1 MQLPTMERRA
11 AEALRP
17 APDRMVIAALLDPL
31 VNLCTDFIGSVG
43 YAGVFVLTMLG
54 SACIPIPSEATML
67 FAGFKVSDGDLTLLG
82 VILAGVTGELLGC
95 LIAYAA
101 GYYGRIDLLE
111 RNKLIHIDRKR
122 LDWVDS
128 WFTRHGDVTVFLGRL
143 IPLVRAF
150 ISLPAGVAEMPLRRF
165 IPLTL
170 AGSAIW
176 LSGLVLV
183 GRAVGDNWDEWHQ
196 RLAFLDYVVV
206 AAAIAAIAY
215 LVIQRRRGGPRPD
228 NARARESATR
238 DGSEGESTAGMRGG
252 PAGVAEEPPVS

>member
-1 MQLPTMERRA
+1 MP
-11 AEALRP
+11 
-17 APDRMVIAALLDPL
+17 IAALLDPL

-54 SACIPIPSEATML
+54 SACIPIPSEATMM
-67 FAGFKVSDGDLTLLG
+67 FAGFKVSDGDLTLPG
-82 VILAGVTGELLGC
+82 VIVAGVTGELIGC

-111 RNKLIHIDRKR
+111 RNKLIHIDHKR

-128 WFTRHGDVTVFLGRL
+128 WFQRRGDITVFIGRL
-143 IPLVRAF
+143 LPLVRAF
-150 ISLPAGVAEMPLRRF
+150 ISLPAGIAEMPLRRF

-170 AGSAIW
+170 AGSLIW
-176 LSGLVLV
+176 LSGLALI

-206 AAAIAAIAY
+206 AAAIAGIAY
-215 LVIQRRRGGPRPD
+215 LLIRRRRGP
-228 NARARESATR
+228 
-238 DGSEGESTAGMRGG
+238 GEPTGD
-252 PAGVAEEPPVS
+252 AEEQPAS

>member
-1 MQLPTMERRA
+1 MP
-11 AEALRP
+11 
-17 APDRMVIAALLDPL
+17 IAALLDPL

-54 SACIPIPSEATML
+54 SACIPIPSEATMM
-67 FAGFKVSDGDLTLLG
+67 FAGFKVSDGDLTLFG
-82 VILAGVTGELLGC
+82 VIAAGVTGELIGC

-128 WFTRHGDVTVFLGRL
+128 WFQRRGDLTVFFGRL
-143 IPLVRAF
+143 LPLVRAF

-170 AGSAIW
+170 AGSVIW
-176 LSGLVLV
+176 LSGLALI
-183 GRAVGDNWDEWHQ
+183 GRAVGDNWEDWH
-196 RLAFLDYVVV
+196 RKLAFLDYVVV
-206 AAAIAAIAY
+206 AAVIVGIAY
-215 LVIQRRRGGPRPD
+215 LLIKRPGGGAKP
-228 NARARESATR
+228 ES
-238 DGSEGESTAGMRGG
+238 GPEGE
-252 PAGVAEEPPVS
+252 PASES

>member
-1 MQLPTMERRA
+1 MLIT
-11 AEALRP
+11 
-17 APDRMVIAALLDPL
+17 AALLDPI
-31 VNLCTDFIGSVG
+31 VNLCTDFIGTVG
-43 YAGVFVLTMLG
+43 YAGIFILTMLG
-54 SACIPIPSEATML
+54 SACVPIPSEATMM
-67 FAGFKVSDGDLTLLG
+67 FAGFKVSDGDFTLLG

-111 RNKLIHIDRKR
+111 RNRLIHIDRKR

-128 WFTRHGDVTVFLGRL
+128 WFKRHGDATVFVARL

-170 AGSAIW
+170 AGSVIW
-176 LSGLVLV
+176 LSGLAVI
-183 GRAVGDNWDEWHQ
+183 GRAVGDNWDKWHQ

-215 LVIQRRRGGPRPD
+215 LIIQRRRGRTPRPD
-228 NARARESATR
+228 
-238 DGSEGESTAGMRGG
+238 AG
-252 PAGVAEEPPVS
+252 AEEPTVS

>member
-1 MQLPTMERRA
+1 MP
-11 AEALRP
+11 
-17 APDRMVIAALLDPL
+17 IAALLDPL

-82 VILAGVTGELLGC
+82 VIGAGVTGELIGC

-122 LDWVDS
+122 LDQADG
-128 WFTRHGDVTVFLGRL
+128 WFKKHGDITVFVGRL
-143 IPLVRAF
+143 LPLVRAF

-170 AGSAIW
+170 AGSLIW
-176 LSGLVLV
+176 LSGLTLI
-183 GRAVGDNWDEWHQ
+183 GRAVGDNWEDLH
-196 RLAFLDYVVV
+196 RKLAFLDYVVV
-206 AAAIAAIAY
+206 IGAIAAIAY
-215 LVIQRRRGGPRPD
+215 LLIRRRRGP
-228 NARARESATR
+228 
-238 DGSEGESTAGMRGG
+238 GE
-252 PAGVAEEPPVS
+252 PAAEAEEQPAS

>member
-1 MQLPTMERRA
+1 MP
-11 AEALRP
+11 
-17 APDRMVIAALLDPL
+17 IAALLDPL

-67 FAGFKVSDGDLTLLG
+67 FAGFKVSDGDLTLFG
-82 VILAGVTGELLGC
+82 VIAAGVTGELIGC

-128 WFTRHGDVTVFLGRL
+128 WFQRRGDITVFIGRL

-170 AGSAIW
+170 AGSVLW
-176 LSGLVLV
+176 LSGLTLI
-183 GRAVGDNWDEWHQ
+183 GRAVGGNWEDLH
-196 RLAFLDYVVV
+196 RKLAFLDYVVV
-206 AAAIAAIAY
+206 AAAIAGIAY
-215 LVIQRRRGGPRPD
+215 LLIKRRGGGAEPG
-228 NARARESATR
+228 A
-238 DGSEGESTAGMRGG
+238 GSEGE
-252 PAGVAEEPPVS
+252 PAAEG

>member
-1 MQLPTMERRA
+1 MLIT
-11 AEALRP
+11 
-17 APDRMVIAALLDPL
+17 AALLDPI

-54 SACIPIPSEATML
+54 SACIPIPSEATMM
-67 FAGFKVSDGDLTLLG
+67 FAGFEVSDGDLTLLG
-82 VILAGVTGELLGC
+82 VIVAGVAGELLGC

-111 RNKLIHIDRKR
+111 RNKLIHIDHRR

-128 WFTRHGDVTVFLGRL
+128 WFQRHGDVTVFFARL

-170 AGSAIW
+170 AGSVIW
-176 LSGLVLV
+176 LSGLTLI
-183 GRAVGDNWDEWHQ
+183 GRAVGDNWERWHQ

-206 AAAIAAIAY
+206 VAAIVAIVY
-215 LVIQRRRGGPRPD
+215 LVVQRRGGGTPNHD
-228 NARARESATR
+228 
-238 DGSEGESTAGMRGG
+238 EGAGAENESTAE
-252 PAGVAEEPPVS
+252 A

>member
-1 MQLPTMERRA
+1 MP
-11 AEALRP
+11 
-17 APDRMVIAALLDPL
+17 IAALLDPL

-67 FAGFKVSDGDLTLLG
+67 FAGFKVSDGDLTLFG
-82 VILAGVTGELLGC
+82 VIAAGVTGELLGC

-122 LDWVDS
+122 LDWVDG
-128 WFTRHGDVTVFLGRL
+128 WFQRRGDITVFVGRL
-143 IPLVRAF
+143 LPLVRAF

-170 AGSAIW
+170 AGSLIW
-176 LSGLVLV
+176 LSGLTLI
-183 GRAVGDNWDEWHQ
+183 GRAVGDNWDKWHQ

-206 AAAIAAIAY
+206 IAAIAAVAY
-215 LVIQRRRGGPRPD
+215 LLIRRRRGP
-228 NARARESATR
+228 
-238 DGSEGESTAGMRGG
+238 GEPTGD
-252 PAGVAEEPPVS
+252 AEEQPAS

>member
-1 MQLPTMERRA
+1 
-11 AEALRP
+11 
-17 APDRMVIAALLDPL
+17 VIGHIPLTAALLDPL

-67 FAGFKVSDGDLTLLG
+67 FAGFKVSDGDLTLIG

-128 WFTRHGDVTVFLGRL
+128 WFQRHGDVTVFFARL

-165 IPLTL
+165 IPLSL

-176 LSGLVLV
+176 LTGLTLI
-183 GRAVGDNWDEWHQ
+183 GRAVGDNWDKWHQ
-196 RLAFLDYVVV
+196 RLAFLDYLIV
-206 AAAIAAIAY
+206 AAVIAAVAY
-215 LVIQRRRGGPRPD
+215 LVIQRRRGGGTPKPE
-228 NARARESATR
+228 AGTA
-238 DGSEGESTAGMRGG
+238 EGESA
-252 PAGVAEEPPVS
+252 AEA

>member
-1 MQLPTMERRA
+1 MP
-11 AEALRP
+11 
-17 APDRMVIAALLDPL
+17 IAALLDPL

-67 FAGFKVSDGDLTLLG
+67 FAGFKVSDGDLTLFG
-82 VILAGVTGELLGC
+82 VIAAGVSGELIGC

-128 WFTRHGDVTVFLGRL
+128 WFQRRGDVTVFIGRL
-143 IPLVRAF
+143 LPLVRAF
-150 ISLPAGVAEMPLRRF
+150 VSLPAGVAEMPLRRF

-170 AGSAIW
+170 AGSVIW
-176 LSGLVLV
+176 LSGLTLI
-183 GRAVGDNWDEWHQ
+183 GRAVGDNWEDLH
-196 RLAFLDYVVV
+196 RKLAFLDYVVV
-206 AAAIAAIAY
+206 AAAIAVLAY
-215 LVIQRRRGGPRPD
+215 LVFKRRGGGAKP
-228 NARARESATR
+228 ESSPKGEPAA
-238 DGSEGESTAGMRGG
+238 EG
-252 PAGVAEEPPVS
+252 

>member
-1 MQLPTMERRA
+1 MP
-11 AEALRP
+11 
-17 APDRMVIAALLDPL
+17 IAALLDPL

-54 SACIPIPSEATML
+54 SACIPIPSEATMM
-67 FAGFKVSDGDLTLLG
+67 FAGFKVSDGDLTLFG
-82 VILAGVTGELLGC
+82 VIAAGVTGELIGC

-111 RNKLIHIDRKR
+111 RNKLIHIDHKR

-128 WFTRHGDVTVFLGRL
+128 WFQRRGDITVFVGRL
-143 IPLVRAF
+143 LPLVRAF

-170 AGSAIW
+170 AGSVIW
-176 LSGLVLV
+176 LSGLALI

-206 AAAIAAIAY
+206 AALIAGIAY
-215 LVIQRRRGGPRPD
+215 LLIKRRRGRGEPTPD
-228 NARARESATR
+228 
-238 DGSEGESTAGMRGG
+238 
-252 PAGVAEEPPVS
+252 AEEQPAS